1 MMPGNA
7 GMTQEQTATK
17 GDIPEVATPKTEL
30 EYEQEF
36 PNRVSM
42 KMTEENVPECVNKGT
57 FVSLTQAG
65 AKTVCVAHLF
75 FKVLKLR
82 NLRSAQKASRYAQ
95 TLYSSDELIQMVTT
109 SWVFE
114 SKLLGTHEEIWK
126 DLNDEPPYDPKEYVK
141 FDFQSKPAKIPK
153 IATGGFNKIMSKRR
167 DASET
172 PKSESGIVEQRTE
185 SRSPSL
191 ESEHSVPEPP
201 PNNQR
206 HLVHRSS
213 GTVSRGTSTQRISSS
228 RISCQERYS
237 RGS

>member
-1 MMPGNA
+1 LDGIDAKKIRHVQITLFHHPRSYLLSSFKPFGSVVHSIPPQVVIMMPGNA
-7 GMTQEQTATK
+7 GMTQEQTATM
-17 GDIPEVATPKTEL
+17 GDSPEVATPKTEL

-36 PNRVSM
+36 PNRVNM
-42 KMTEENVPECVNKGT
+42 KMTEDNVPECVNKGT

-114 SKLLGTHEEIWK
+114 SRLLGTHEDIWK

-141 FDFQSKPAKIPK
+141 FDFQSKPAKIPQ
-153 IATGGFNKIMSKRR
+153 N
-167 DASET
+167 
-172 PKSESGIVEQRTE
+172 
-185 SRSPSL
+185 
-191 ESEHSVPEPP
+191 
-201 PNNQR
+201 
-206 HLVHRSS
+206 
-213 GTVSRGTSTQRISSS
+213 
-228 RISCQERYS
+228 RY
-237 RGS
+237 R